1 MPWRDRPASAS
12 RSLVPGARPTVTVRD
27 TGPGISDPAKIFE
40 PFYTTKEV
48 GGEDGLGLG
57 LSISYGLVESF
68 GGRISGSNAPDGG
81 AIFRIELDPWQEEVA
96 A

>member
-1 MPWRDRPASAS
+1 M
-12 RSLVPGARPTVTVRD
+12 
-27 TGPGISDPAKIFE
+27 KK
-40 PFYTTKEV
+40 FYTTKEV

-68 GGRISGSNAPDGG
+68 GGRISGSNAADGG
-81 AIFRIELDPWQEEVA
+81 AIFRIELDPWQDEVA